1 MADLT
6 LEEMIEEQRVRHER
20 IWNIVNKLTYE
31 EFKAMQMMFAPVE
44 EDEWY
49 LHEKSKVKTTTSM
62 NVVNATNSGSPT
74 TSV

>member
-44 EDEWY
+44 EDE
-49 LHEKSKVKTTTSM
+49 
-62 NVVNATNSGSPT
+62 
-74 TSV
+74 